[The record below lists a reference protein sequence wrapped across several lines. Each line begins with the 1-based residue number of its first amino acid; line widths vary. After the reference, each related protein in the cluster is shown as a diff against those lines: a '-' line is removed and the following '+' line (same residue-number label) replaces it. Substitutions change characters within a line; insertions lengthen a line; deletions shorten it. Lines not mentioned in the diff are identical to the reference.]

1 MSDSESVELDE
12 PVLTVEPTKPVKK
25 KRVLSQLQLKNLE
38 KARVKARASLKLKR
52 ERNQAIKDKK
62 NKVNQKD
69 YSTTR
74 RRRSGQTIKGFRN

>member
-1 MSDSESVELDE
+1 MSDAESVELDE
-12 PVLTVEPTKPVKK
+12 SVLTVEPTKPVKK

-62 NKVNQKD
+62 NKVN
-69 YSTTR
+69 
-74 RRRSGQTIKGFRN
+74 N